1 MATVFDVAKYI
12 VDKVGEIDVWKLQK
26 LIYYCQAW
34 SLVWD
39 ESPLFYDRIEAWANG
54 PVCPTL
60 RNRHE
65 DMYAV
70 NSATPIWDDANP
82 DALTESERET
92 IDVVL
97 RDYNEMPNYEL
108 RELTHL
114 EEPWNKARE
123 GVPLMEPCTNE
134 ITPGMMRLYY
144 GAL

>member
-1 MATVFDVAKYI
+1 MANVFDVAKYI

-34 SLVWD
+34 SLAWD
-39 ESPLFYDRIEAWANG
+39 GSPLFDDIIEAWANG

-60 RNRHE
+60 RSRHE
-65 DMYAV
+65 DMYV
-70 NSATPIWDDANP
+70 VDKTTPIWHDANP
-82 DALTESERET
+82 DALTSGERET

-134 ITPGMMRLYY
+134 ITPVMMRLYY
-144 GAL
+144 GSL